1 MIEWVIEGML
11 EMAGFNVNRVDRD
24 DGLTA
29 SFLCT
34 KIPIGNTNYS

>member
-34 KIPIGNTNYS
+34 KIPKGNTNYS